1 MNSLPSRVV
10 PTAVHDRRRCRTRCC
25 KRYFINFPRSPI
37 LPGLPQYVSIRP
49 AAPPPARGSPSPCLP
64 RSRNCSQA
72 RSPSILLN
80 SPQDSSPPSPSPAP
94 VQQLPATRRP
104 VFARHSCGTT
114 ISALQ
119 SRNPKKSSKLPHHTT
134 SKPPAADVAAPAPP
148 TMCTR
153 VIHTYGC
160 GHQVVEKAP
169 CATSRSAN
177 CGVLNTKN
185 VKHEEKC
192 DNCDG

>member
-25 KRYFINFPRSPI
+25 KRYFINFPRRPI
-37 LPGLPQYVSIRP
+37 LPGLPQYASIRP
-49 AAPPPARGSPSPCLP
+49 GAPPPARGSPSPCLP
-64 RSRNCSQA
+64 RSRNCPQA

-80 SPQDSSPPSPSPAP
+80 PPKTPPRPRPRPRQRSNCPPRVVLHLLAIPKRDYFRPPARPPRRAPSSP
-94 VQQLPATRRP
+94 
-104 VFARHSCGTT
+104 TT
-114 ISALQ
+114 
-119 SRNPKKSSKLPHHTT
+119 TT
-134 SKPPAADVAAPAPP
+134 HPPTIPPAAAAADA

-153 VIHTYGC
+153 VIHNYGC

-169 CATSRSAN
+169 CATSRRAA
-177 CGVLNTKN
+177 CGELKTKT

-192 DNCDG
+192 DKCDG